1 MDLTASKGWVQV
13 MVAVAEKKTATKS
26 VDADPALDVSV
37 APPETVLVAESD
49 VDQIVRRHVYGAMA
63 LGLVPVPII
72 DVVGLTAL
80 QLNLVNSLSK
90 AYGVNFQANLVKP
103 IIGSLVGGVLPVA
116 VTPIFA
122 SLIKA
127 IPVIGYTAGA
137 ASLSLLGGAATYA
150 IGRVFSK
157 HFASGGTIHTFD
169 AEAAKAAFKEEFESG
184 KKVAGSLSATDGG
197 TAAAA

>member
-1 MDLTASKGWVQV
+1 
-13 MVAVAEKKTATKS
+13 MVAVAEKKTTAKS
-26 VDADPALDVSV
+26 ADADPAQEVQ
-37 APPETVLVAESD
+37 AAAPETVLVAETD
-49 VDQIVRRHVYGAMA
+49 VDQIVRRHVYGAIA

-72 DVVGLTAL
+72 DVVGLTEL

-90 AYGVNFQANLVKP
+90 TYGVDFQSNLVKP

-127 IPVIGYTAGA
+127 VPVIGYTAGA

-150 IGRVFSK
+150 IGRVFAK

-169 AEAAKAAFKEEFESG
+169 AEAAKAAFREEFESG
-184 KKVAGSLSATDGG
+184 KKVAGSMSATGSG

>member
-1 MDLTASKGWVQV
+1 
-13 MVAVAEKKTATKS
+13 MVAVAEKKTVVKS
-26 VDADPALDVSV
+26 ADADTALEARAAV
-37 APPETVLVAESD
+37 PETVLVAESD
-49 VDQIVRRHVYGAMA
+49 VDQLIRRHVYGAMA

-80 QLNLVNSLSK
+80 QINLVSSLSRT
-90 AYGVNFQANLVKP
+90 YGLDFQSSLVKP

-116 VTPIFA
+116 VTPLFA

-137 ASLSLLGGAATYA
+137 ASLSLLCGAATYA

-169 AEAAKAAFKEEFESG
+169 AEAAKAAFKEEFERG
-184 KKVAGSLSATDGG
+184 KKVAGGMSASGNA
-197 TAAAA
+197 TAVAA